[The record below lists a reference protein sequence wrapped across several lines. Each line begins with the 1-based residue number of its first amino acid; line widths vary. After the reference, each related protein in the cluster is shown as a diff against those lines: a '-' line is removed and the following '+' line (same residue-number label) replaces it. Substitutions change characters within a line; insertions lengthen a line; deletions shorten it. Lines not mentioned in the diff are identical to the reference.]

1 MGHYFFVVDITTE
14 TFQFVLQAF
23 LIQVKSMRMIT
34 LIRSYDAQIEVNL
47 SNDALR
53 DLLDCLVELL
63 DQP

>member
-23 LIQVKSMRMIT
+23 LVQIESMRVVT